1 MASLPQ
7 HPTGSPQNHSKTIKF
22 VLKYSA
28 YSNLR
33 DFFVVVKEVPTSP
46 NSVSD
51 EGLDASNRQ
60 DAKGFSVDGGYGDF
74 GVRPLGV
81 PKDSIGM
88 FDKTFFVID
97 DGVCNAKFVPLPYFK
112 AMIFELQH
120 EALECLFL
128 PPQFVSFL

>member
-1 MASLPQ
+1 M
-7 HPTGSPQNHSKTIKF
+7 
-22 VLKYSA
+22 
-28 YSNLR
+28 
-33 DFFVVVKEVPTSP
+33 VKEAPTSP
-46 NSVSD
+46 NSVSG
-51 EGLDASNRQ
+51 EGLDASNRK
-60 DAKGFSVDGGYGDF
+60 DAKGFSVEGGYGDF

-128 PPQFVSFL
+128 PPQFVSFLSLPLLRVAY